1 MPARGEATM
10 ECTRCGRCMD
20 ICPQGAIDYC
30 LIATNIRVRPVY
42 VTLAVVLSLLLLSG
56 FVTTLVHFV
65 LSGEIAF
72 L

>member
-1 MPARGEATM
+1 M

-30 LIATNIRVRPVY
+30 LTGTNIRFVQSFI
-42 VTLAVVLSLLLLSG
+42 TLAVALGVMFLSG
-56 FVTTLVHFV
+56 YVVTLVRF
-65 LSGEIAF
+65 LLTGEIDF